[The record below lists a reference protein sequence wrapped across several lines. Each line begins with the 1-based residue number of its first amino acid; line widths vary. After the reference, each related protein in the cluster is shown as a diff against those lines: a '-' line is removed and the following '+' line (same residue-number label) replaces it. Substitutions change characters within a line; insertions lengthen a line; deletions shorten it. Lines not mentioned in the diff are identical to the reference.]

1 MRISLSSKWLV
12 IVLSLVLVGPVAGV
26 RGDEESKS
34 SSDAKAKEDKPKVT
48 KLSGVFESLSA
59 SEIKADTEHLSG
71 LEIKRVLPHGTKVTK
86 GQNVVWFETEDID
99 KQIKSAEIDFRL
111 SKLTLQEDNFGYQ
124 QFLKTQALDKA
135 AAELSRKQAQ
145 QAFDNFVQVDRERQ
159 IKSAMQ
165 NLKSSQASLDNSME
179 ELKQLEQMYKEDDL
193 TEESEEIVLKRAKQ
207 SVEYAEFRLEGSKI
221 STQRTLKQSIPRMEL
236 QQKATLERAQ
246 MAYQKS
252 IHDLEVARQRRDLE
266 MGRKKIKF
274 AEEEKKLKELQA
286 ERKKVVLQAPGAGL
300 VFHGKLTRG
309 KLSDKPSSVKDGAKV
324 TADQVIATVVD
335 ADRLQVRI
343 DLAEKDLLVAKV
355 GAKCVIVPTAF
366 ADTKIN
372 AKVKSV
378 SKVPYVGGKYDCVV
392 SFRKS
397 KDQPAIL
404 PSMGCSVQFEQ
415 AGDAKKDLPKDA
427 PKKEAKKNAKKK
439 DDK

>member
-165 NLKSSQASLDNSME
+165 NLKSSQAVS
-179 ELKQLEQMYKEDDL
+179 YTHL
-193 TEESEEIVLKRAKQ
+193 TL
-207 SVEYAEFRLEGSKI
+207 
-221 STQRTLKQSIPRMEL
+221 
-236 QQKATLERAQ
+236 
-246 MAYQKS
+246 
-252 IHDLEVARQRRDLE
+252 
-266 MGRKKIKF
+266 
-274 AEEEKKLKELQA
+274 
-286 ERKKVVLQAPGAGL
+286 
-300 VFHGKLTRG
+300 
-309 KLSDKPSSVKDGAKV
+309 
-324 TADQVIATVVD
+324 
-335 ADRLQVRI
+335 
-343 DLAEKDLLVAKV
+343 
-355 GAKCVIVPTAF
+355 PT
-366 ADTKIN
+366 I
-372 AKVKSV
+372 
-378 SKVPYVGGKYDCVV
+378 
-392 SFRKS
+392 
-397 KDQPAIL
+397 
-404 PSMGCSVQFEQ
+404 CSV
-415 AGDAKKDLPKDA
+415 
-427 PKKEAKKNAKKK
+427 
-439 DDK
+439 

>member
-300 VFHGKLTRG
+300 VFHGNLG
-309 KLSDKPSSVKDGAKV
+309 FVQL
-324 TADQVIATVVD
+324 
-335 ADRLQVRI
+335 
-343 DLAEKDLLVAKV
+343 
-355 GAKCVIVPTAF
+355 
-366 ADTKIN
+366 
-372 AKVKSV
+372 
-378 SKVPYVGGKYDCVV
+378 GGV
-392 SFRKS
+392 
-397 KDQPAIL
+397 
-404 PSMGCSVQFEQ
+404 
-415 AGDAKKDLPKDA
+415 
-427 PKKEAKKNAKKK
+427 
-439 DDK
+439 